1 MKQKISLEYGLSIAI
16 VCATVVG
23 GMLWYMNRE
32 SIVDDATVMTD
43 TAPSSQTPA
52 DTAVIPVPVQTVA
65 IEKWAALGIADWSD
79 HEVFSTGITAMTPK
93 KNAIVQYIE
102 EKKSV
107 DSTRTVFGY
116 MTINSKNTKLWGT
129 VSVSTFREMI
139 GNGGDLEQFIRAQGK
154 IIHEDYCKQYGV
166 DDIRY
171 SDGVCHTDISHVRRI
186 SDTVIAWNEDFI
198 SSPEIVSAR
207 MSDGRVINFQSSQ
220 DNSSD
225 EDLIALIEDIAKT
238 ARPNTPAQQK

>member
-1 MKQKISLEYGLSIAI
+1 
-16 VCATVVG
+16 
-23 GMLWYMNRE
+23 MNRE

-43 TAPSSQTPA
+43 ASPSSQTPA
-52 DTAVIPVPVQTVA
+52 DMAVIPVPAQTVA
-65 IEKWAALGIADWSD
+65 IEKWAALGIVDWSD

-93 KNAIVQYIE
+93 KNALVQYAE

-107 DSTRTVFGY
+107 DSTRTVFGR

-129 VSVSTFREMI
+129 VSVSTFQDTVDK
-139 GNGGDLEQFIRAQGK
+139 GTDFEQFIRAQGK

-171 SDGVCHTDISHVRRI
+171 SDGVCHADISHVRKI

-198 SSPEIVSAR
+198 SSPEIVSVR
-207 MSDGRVINFQSSQ
+207 MSDGRVINFQGSQ

-225 EDLIALIEDIAKT
+225 EDLTALIEDIAKT
-238 ARPNTPAQQK
+238 ARLNVVVN